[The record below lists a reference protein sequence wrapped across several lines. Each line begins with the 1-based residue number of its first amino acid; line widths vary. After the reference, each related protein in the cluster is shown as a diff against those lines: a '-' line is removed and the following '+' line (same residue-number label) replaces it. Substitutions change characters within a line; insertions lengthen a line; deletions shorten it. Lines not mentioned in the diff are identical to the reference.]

1 MEDKPKNYYSI
12 DYKDILGKGSFG
24 IVYKGISHKDD
35 KEEPVALKQIPKE
48 IANDRNKLQ
57 LLSNEV
63 VISAN
68 LFDDED
74 KNEDGKS
81 RMKNIVS
88 FLDIIKI
95 DNNGYLVYEFC
106 NGGDLRRYLRFF
118 KTFDETAVQYF
129 MKQVLNGL
137 SELHDKKIIH
147 HDIKPEN
154 VLVELIPYDI
164 KDKNNVEERKKY
176 EKTVDEILQLTDKK
190 KNQNP
195 NLLGNQNNMNNT
207 NKDFV
212 LKTLLRSK
220 IKVSD
225 FGLSKFKEDNNQ
237 KMLSG
242 SPLYM
247 DPTLFEPNVDIKTIE
262 SEKVD
267 IWAVGIFAYELF
279 FGRRPFNSPSQ
290 SLKELIQV
298 LKKGLYVVD
307 LKECKKISKQFL
319 SFLNMCLQRSQ
330 QIRPNVTDLQFS
342 EFITREPNNFEYINI
357 MNLSEI
363 NIPSP
368 NYVSQGQ
375 IIMSIDDNRSMNAS
389 FDF

>member
-1 MEDKPKNYYSI
+1 MDGNI
-12 DYKDILGKGSFG
+12 QGLFALDNRILGKGSFG
-24 IVYKGISHKDD
+24 TVYLGTD
-35 KEEPVALKQIPKE
+35 
-48 IANDRNKLQ
+48 IANDRYVSLKKIPGEIMKDPQ
-57 LLSNEV
+57 KIEALSNEIL
-63 VISAN
+63 ISSGVDNEN
-68 LFDDED
+68 LV
-74 KNEDGKS
+74 K
-81 RMKNIVS
+81 
-88 FLDIIKI
+88 IIDLTDI
-95 DNNGYLVYEFC
+95 DNDKYIVYEFC

>member
-1 MEDKPKNYYSI
+1 MDNIQGLFALENR
-12 DYKDILGKGSFG
+12 ILGKGSFG
-24 IVYKGISHKDD
+24 TVYLGID
-35 KEEPVALKQIPKE
+35 
-48 IANDRNKLQ
+48 IANDRYVSLKKIPGEIMKDPQ
-57 LLSNEV
+57 KIEALSNEIL
-63 VISAN
+63 ISSGVDNEN
-68 LFDDED
+68 LVKIIDLTDINND
-74 KNEDGKS
+74 KY
-81 RMKNIVS
+81 I
-88 FLDIIKI
+88 
-95 DNNGYLVYEFC
+95 VYEFC

-118 KTFDETAVQYF
+118 KTFDETAVQYC

-137 SELHDKKIIH
+137 SELHAKKIIH

-164 KDKNNVEERKKY
+164 KDKNNLEERKQF
-176 EKTVDEILQLTDKK
+176 EKTVEEILQLTDKK
-190 KNQNP
+190 KNQNQS
-195 NLLGNQNNMNNT
+195 LVYGNISNSGI
-207 NKDFV
+207 NKEFV
-212 LKTLLRSK
+212 YKTLLRSK

-342 EFITREPNNFEYINI
+342 EFITREPNNFEYRNI